1 MKLLSNEPLQHYS
14 ISISSKLSSLAMYT
28 SVPSYGVAMYAHE
41 TVSIS
46 PGCMHGLWI
55 IIL

>member
-14 ISISSKLSSLAMYT
+14 ISISSKLSSLAMNT